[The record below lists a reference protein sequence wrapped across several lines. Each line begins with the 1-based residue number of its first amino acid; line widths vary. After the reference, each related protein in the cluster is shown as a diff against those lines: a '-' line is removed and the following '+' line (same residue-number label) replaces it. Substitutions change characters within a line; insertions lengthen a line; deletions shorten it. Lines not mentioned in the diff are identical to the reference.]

1 MTIADKA
8 ARFVAA
14 YRATLTAALPG
25 APILQRFID
34 ALDRID
40 AGRAEDRASP
50 GGARHPALQ
59 QLDRALAAVSCDQAL
74 AAALRDVIPH
84 LSWGSSYSTDGPG
97 AAVAETMVWG
107 EVAGRAGMV
116 TDPAVRLGCFL
127 LAPGMV
133 YPMHGHEALEIYYV
147 VSGAMTFEQRLDDP
161 VRMHVDAPGYS
172 VTPESEAHALH
183 VGPRPVLIVYCWTG
197 NLDAPVWWWERT
209 PAGGWTKVFPF
220 IDRK

>member
-14 YRATLTAALPG
+14 YRATLTASSAANPVLE
-25 APILQRFID
+25 RFIG

-40 AGRAEDRASP
+40 TGRAQSRA
-50 GGARHPALQ
+50 GHGASHPALQ
-59 QLDRALAAVSCDQAL
+59 HLERALADIRCEPAL
-74 AAALRDVIPH
+74 AAAVRDVVPH
-84 LSWGSSYSTDGPG
+84 LSWGSSYSANGPG
-97 AAVAETMVWG
+97 ASVSETMVWG

-127 LAPGMV
+127 LSPGMV

-147 VSGAMTFEQRLDDP
+147 VSGGMTFEHRLDDT
-161 VRMHVDAPGYS
+161 VGMTVEAPGYS
-172 VTPESEAHALH
+172 VTPEGEAHALH
-183 VGPRPVLIVYCWTG
+183 AGARPVLIVYCWTG
-197 NLDAPVWWWERT
+197 NLDAPVWWWERNA
-209 PAGGWTKVFPF
+209 AGGWTKTFPF